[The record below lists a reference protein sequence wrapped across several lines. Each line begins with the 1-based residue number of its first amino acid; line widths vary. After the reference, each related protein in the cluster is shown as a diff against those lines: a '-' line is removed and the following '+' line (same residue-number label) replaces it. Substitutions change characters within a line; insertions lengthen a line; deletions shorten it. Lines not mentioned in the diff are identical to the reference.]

1 MRPPDTAVANEV
13 FRVRAC
19 ALVELRRSVPE
30 WSVPRHR
37 HRFGSAIGTS
47 SVLVLAAIVPAQPRG
62 SLRSVAMAVLLL
74 CTGVLRL
81 TYVDLASF
89 VVGRGYQFRSSALL
103 LIFRRRSTKL
113 TSAFTV
119 SPELRMC
126 AVEAIK
132 LVGEHSGPTQLT
144 SRCGH
149 KISVLFINF
158 ASNRNVVFLPLLL
171 PLLYMH

>member
-1 MRPPDTAVANEV
+1 MQPLRLPSTAVASGA

-62 SLRSVAMAVLLL
+62 SLRSVAMTVLLL

-81 TYVDLASF
+81 TYVELASF
-89 VVGRGYQFRSSALL
+89 VCWSWIPISLFCSAAYFSQAVHEADLRLGNKCLKAIRKKAAPRNAAPNEGWVGVQTKITHTHGG
-103 LIFRRRSTKL
+103 ST
-113 TSAFTV
+113 
-119 SPELRMC
+119 
-126 AVEAIK
+126 
-132 LVGEHSGPTQLT
+132 
-144 SRCGH
+144 
-149 KISVLFINF
+149 
-158 ASNRNVVFLPLLL
+158 
-171 PLLYMH
+171 